1 MKHMNILGNA
11 TPTAVIATGSMDT
24 RICVPEYLAV
34 GFSRTRIKLTASTQ
48 TVAKRIEHQRQ
59 VKFNLANET
68 VIFYSEIYGAKQ
80 QECFELECELI
91 CLKEYL
97 GNDPVANFRISMEQ
111 TARIKSSEI
120 NCNSI
125 PILKRVSLTAFI
137 NPREG
142 RLPEEF
148 NERQARALMGVE
160 HPLLNHREKVDA
172 RWALDTIAKELRLE
186 PEELI
191 NRIEHIAEVKRRVK
205 EIQRKLDNAAVNV
218 EDTDITIDGNDE
230 GEL

>member
-1 MKHMNILGNA
+1 MTSEMTTIMHF
-11 TPTAVIATGSMDT
+11 TAFSSSV
-24 RICVPEYLAV
+24 EYDQLA
-34 GFSRTRIKLTASTQ
+34 A
-48 TVAKRIEHQRQ
+48 
-59 VKFNLANET
+59 
-68 VIFYSEIYGAKQ
+68 
-80 QECFELECELI
+80 ELEVLTSF
-91 CLKEYL
+91 LQS
-97 GNDPVANFRISMEQ
+97 DPVAILRIPMEQ
-111 TARIKSSEI
+111 TVRIKSGKNACDGI
-120 NCNSI
+120 QI
-125 PILKRVSLTAFI
+125 TKWVSLTAFI

-218 EDTDITIDGNDE
+218 EDADITIDGNDE

>member
-1 MKHMNILGNA
+1 MNVCRYWS
-11 TPTAVIATGSMDT
+11 TAK
-24 RICVPEYLAV
+24 
-34 GFSRTRIKLTASTQ
+34 IK
-48 TVAKRIEHQRQ
+48 KIWCW
-59 VKFNLANET
+59 VKFDMT
-68 VIFYSEIYGAKQ
+68 SEITTIMHFTAFISSEEFDQ
-80 QECFELECELI
+80 RAAELEVLTSF
-91 CLKEYL
+91 LQS
-97 GNDPVANFRISMEQ
+97 DPVANFRISMEQ